1 MLNRKNHNLRA
12 AFTFVELIAA
22 IFVVG
27 LCIVAFA
34 KIANTAQQQRQLG
47 QTHQTAVDQ
56 LQNILEQL
64 AATAPEQLAAG
75 QSDLTPYKAL
85 IARAIPTG
93 ELTVTCEPLAND
105 AAEAVQTWRLD
116 ASVSWQDNAH
126 QPRRN
131 VSLTRLLSKSRP
143 AMKPPEQTIEETPT
157 PAPEGG
163 AE

>member
-1 MLNRKNHNLRA
+1 MTLEVDMLNRKKHNSRA

-22 IFVVG
+22 IFVIG

-34 KIANTAQQQRQLG
+34 KIANTARQQRQLENA
-47 QTHQTAVDQ
+47 HQTVVDQ
-56 LQNILEQL
+56 LQNVLEQL
-64 AATAPEQLAAG
+64 AATDPEQFAVG

-105 AAEAVQTWRLD
+105 ATTNAVQTWRLD

-126 QPRRN
+126 LPRRS
-131 VSLTRLLSKSRP
+131 VSLTRLLSKPRP
-143 AMKPPEQTIEETPT
+143 VMEQTPIS
-157 PAPEGG
+157 ASEGG
-163 AE
+163 TE